1 MLEIKINQLKSC
13 KIFDKIIISSNS
25 LIAKKISKKYN
36 CNFVL
41 RKDKF
46 SNNITSWSDVITNVI
61 ETSRLNKNDII
72 SWCHVT
78 SPLFIDY
85 KKALLKFK
93 QSKKN
98 GYDSLVAVN
107 KFNGFLLDK
116 NLYPVNY
123 NWGKWHDYSQNLP
136 NYYTVNGAL
145 FISSVSTILNL
156 NYLIGKKPIK
166 FECADD
172 VSIDIDNEFDF
183 EIAKIIFEK
192 KMKKKFSFNY

>member
-85 KKALLKFK
+85 KK
-93 QSKKN
+93 
-98 GYDSLVAVN
+98 
-107 KFNGFLLDK
+107 
-116 NLYPVNY
+116 
-123 NWGKWHDYSQNLP
+123 
-136 NYYTVNGAL
+136 
-145 FISSVSTILNL
+145 
-156 NYLIGKKPIK
+156 
-166 FECADD
+166 E
-172 VSIDIDNEFDF
+172 
-183 EIAKIIFEK
+183 
-192 KMKKKFSFNY
+192 